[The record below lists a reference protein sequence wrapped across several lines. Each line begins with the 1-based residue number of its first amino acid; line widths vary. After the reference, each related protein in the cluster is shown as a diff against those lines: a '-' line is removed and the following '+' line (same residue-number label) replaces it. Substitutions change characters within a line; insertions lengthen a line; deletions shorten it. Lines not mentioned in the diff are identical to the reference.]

1 MDERAGERYHLTR
14 KADILA
20 MFDDYARAWRPL
32 LGGHHGE
39 GLAAAVVEEARR
51 RQETLIPAIP
61 YIGGDENPMTRHL
74 IRSTASLVL
83 YQAMK
88 AHGRTAEET
97 GRVLYQAIEAR
108 VRRLPLLAPATPDEV
123 TRKREQARESQERR
137 YPGDW
142 VWEFVEGDGREFEYG
157 YDFTECGTQKL
168 YQACGADGFLPFYC
182 YLDFAAYRT
191 AGWSFLRT
199 MTLAEGR
206 PKCDFRFRKGGRTK
220 RGWPPP
226 FAGR

>member
-1 MDERAGERYHLTR
+1 MDERAGERYYLTR

-20 MFDDYARAWRPL
+20 LFDDYARAWRPL
-32 LGGHHGE
+32 LGSRHGE
-39 GLAAAVVEEARR
+39 GLAAAVVEEAHRR
-51 RQETLIPAIP
+51 HETLIPAIP

-83 YQAMK
+83 YQTMK

-97 GRVLYQAIEAR
+97 GLVLYQAIRAR
-108 VRRLPLLAPATPDEV
+108 VRRLPLLAPATPDEL
-123 TRKREQARESQERR
+123 TRKSEQARESQERR

-142 VWEFVEGDGREFEYG
+142 VWEFVDGDGREFNYG
-157 YDFTECGTQKL
+157 YDFSECGTQKL